1 MTGSSVAG
9 NDPPQ
14 GNAGGDQP
22 QRGNTAPPKK
32 PPLKRKYST
41 SQRVVLQHHVSL
53 GPAPPKPAAVAPLPK
68 PTALASMGLACVTA
82 LFAVNFTHPIET
94 VKTRMQVQGTG
105 FSFRAMMR
113 SEGVAALWK
122 GIQAAWLREASYTTV
137 KLGGYA
143 PIRDAIGASEK
154 GAPFY
159 LKFAAGALSGSIGSV
174 CGNPFD
180 VMKTMLMANTANPIP
195 VSTLMARMRAEQ
207 GIAGFYRGVQANV
220 MRACVLNGTKM
231 ACYDTIKGHVTK
243 ATGWSR
249 KDPRCQ
255 FTSAI
260 GAGFFMT
267 CTVAPFD
274 MLRTT
279 LMNQPTNKQVYS
291 GVTDALVQIVRKDG
305 PFALYRGFL
314 PIWGRFA
321 PQATLQLVTLDTL
334 LNLLGYAPI

>member
-1 MTGSSVAG
+1 MRFFVTLTTCSIFKIIMAPKTGSSSHDAAHAATAGSSDGTAKRSTARARKTVVA
-9 NDPPQ
+9 
-14 GNAGGDQP
+14 
-22 QRGNTAPPKK
+22 R
-32 PPLKRKYST
+32 T
-41 SQRVVLQHHVSL
+41 SSRVVLQHHVSL
-53 GPAPPKPAAVAPLPK
+53 RPADASKKAAPPLPT
-68 PTALASMGLACVTA
+68 PTAFASMGLACVTA

-105 FSFRAMMR
+105 FRFGAMMQH
-113 SEGVAALWK
+113 EGVAALWK

-195 VSTLMARMRAEQ
+195 VSTLMGRMHAEQ
-207 GIAGFYRGVQANV
+207 GLAGFYRGVQANV

-231 ACYDTIKGHVTK
+231 ACYDTIKGYVTK

-255 FTSAI
+255 FSSAI
-260 GAGFFMT
+260 GAGPSRF
-267 CTVAPFD
+267 C
-274 MLRTT
+274 RT
-279 LMNQPTNKQVYS
+279 LFLIERAAVHSY
-291 GVTDALVQIVRKDG
+291 G
-305 PFALYRGFL
+305 PD
-314 PIWGRFA
+314 PHSC
-321 PQATLQLVTLDTL
+321 
-334 LNLLGYAPI
+334 